1 MKEEKSKHR
10 WIVAT
15 INAAAWYSL
24 YGLHHPSGWV
34 AVPCPQCLS
43 LLPHHVKHRI
53 DIKELEGMQD
63 SMLKDLR
70 ERDVQLNDIQMK
82 LDKCQEAKV
91 RLLL

>member
-1 MKEEKSKHR
+1 M
-10 WIVAT
+10 
-15 INAAAWYSL
+15 NAAAWYSL
-24 YGLHHPSGWV
+24 YSLHRPSGWV
-34 AVPCPQCLS
+34 AVLYALCLS

-63 SMLKDLR
+63 SMIKELR
-70 ERDVQLNDIQMK
+70 ERDVQLSDIQSK